1 MVQDLLR
8 CVTRTG
14 GGDGGRG
21 EGYKNGEFGC
31 YVIIE
36 LPIFLYLLVQILQ
49 ELNF

>member
-1 MVQDLLR
+1 MVQDLLQ

-14 GGDGGRG
+14 GGGGGRG
-21 EGYKNGEFGC
+21 GYKNGEFGC

-36 LPIFLYLLVQILQ
+36 LPIFLYLLGQILQ